1 MEQDPIVQNSNI
13 TEDINGRLYI
23 GCILLVI
30 PIREQLILSP
40 NGKKKK
46 KREISRKIACKNRSW
61 FYKVLSYKIG
71 NITMSLQA

>member
-46 KREISRKIACKNRSW
+46 RERFLVKLPAKTDLDFIKC
-61 FYKVLSYKIG
+61 
-71 NITMSLQA
+71 SLTK

>member
-1 MEQDPIVQNSNI
+1 MEQDPIVPDSNI

-46 KREISRKIACKNRSW
+46 RERFLVKLPAKTDLDFIKC
-61 FYKVLSYKIG
+61 
-71 NITMSLQA
+71 SLTK